1 MEEEFNEFGDA
12 LIKLVTDFIRR
23 LRANSDHAEQL
34 KFTVCNLSTL
44 KNEEA
49 RALADWMDR
58 ALESESKPAI
68 YGVNIASLSE
78 ALRTAMLRAAKAP
91 DGTLDYPEIAGYIF
105 DALGQPAPK
114 PPPLYAAK
122 VLPLLW
128 KQDHDIRG
136 DVILARAKGVGG
148 EYELAKSLE
157 TGDWFWSFPGEKTI
171 HIDGPTSGIEIS
183 NAHHRQNVLAL
194 ISVENGAPLE
204 SEAAEDMRA
213 VCTAFVD
220 ELVHVAK
227 HSPFWS
233 EYQRVYINQLKEQI
247 AGANPYDLA
256 APVPDE
262 EDD

>member
-1 MEEEFNEFGDA
+1 MEEEVNEFGDA
-12 LIKLVTDFIRR
+12 VIKLVTDFIRR

-34 KFTVCNLSTL
+34 KFTVCNLSAL

-49 RALADWMDR
+49 RALAAWMER

-68 YGVNIASLSE
+68 YGVNTASLSE
-78 ALRTAMLRAAKAP
+78 ALRTAMGRAAKASG
-91 DGTLDYPEIAGYIF
+91 DVLDYPELAGYIF
-105 DALGQPAPK
+105 DALGHPAPK
-114 PPPLYAAK
+114 APPLYAAK

-128 KQDHDIRG
+128 RQDHDIKG

-183 NAHHRQNVLAL
+183 NAHHSQKVLAL
-194 ISVENGAPLE
+194 ISVENGTPLE

-220 ELVHVAK
+220 ELVHIAN

-247 AGANPYDLA
+247 AGANPYNPEASDT
-256 APVPDE
+256 DE